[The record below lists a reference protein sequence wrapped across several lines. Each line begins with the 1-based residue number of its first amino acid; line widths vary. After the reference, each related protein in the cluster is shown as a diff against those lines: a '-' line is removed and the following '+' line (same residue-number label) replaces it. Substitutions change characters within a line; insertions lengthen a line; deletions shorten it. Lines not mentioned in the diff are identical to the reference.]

1 MKNTLNKFGITIMAL
16 VLLWSCEKDDG
27 PKSFANQPPVIYDQS
42 FHVPEAITDGQT
54 VAEVK
59 AYDSNMGTKLTYSIS
74 ANSNDMFQINETT
87 GLLSLKAGKE
97 LDLEAPQSHKITV
110 AVSDGERED
119 TGQIT
124 ICDCVPV
131 FAQEDYEFE
140 VSEDISTEE
149 LIHTFEVE
157 DADTD
162 IADLVFNIP
171 TNDNGLFA
179 INEAGELSLAAG
191 QQLDYETSKEHHITV
206 SVEDDNATVEV
217 AVKIIVINDG
227 DTLAEDPKSFVTT
240 WKTETDGDE
249 IMFQIINNYYTYN
262 YTIDWGDGTIEEL
275 TEADGHPSH
284 IYAAAGTYTVAIY
297 GEFPTVLFNNPEYSS
312 KLESLEQWGII
323 QWEYLNYIF
332 GNCENMV
339 YNATDVPDLS
349 KVTKMTG
356 MFYGAN
362 SFNGDLSDWDVSH
375 VTNMRAMFYG
385 ATSFNGDLSGWDV
398 NNVNTMENM
407 FNGATSFN
415 GDLSA
420 WSTKLGNV
428 TSMTGMFNGATSFNG
443 DVSSWDV
450 NNVNTMEN
458 MFSGATSF
466 DGDLSNWNIGKVELM
481 DGMLDN
487 SGLSKENF
495 NALLMGWSNF
505 VEQNNGPYNIT
516 FGANGL
522 TLCGTEA
529 LEAGLKLENDYNWN
543 FTGDQVFE
551 ETCN

>member
-1 MKNTLNKFGITIMAL
+1 M
-16 VLLWSCEKDDG
+16 LWSCEKDDG

-42 FHVPEAITDGQT
+42 FHVPEALTDGQT

-59 AYDSNMGTKLTYSIS
+59 AYDSNMGTKLTYSITADDS
-74 ANSNDMFQINETT
+74 DMFEISPKT

-110 AVSDGERED
+110 TVTDGERED
-119 TGQIT
+119 TGLIT

-131 FAQEDYEFE
+131 FAQEAYEFE
-140 VSEDISTEE
+140 VSEDLSTEE

-171 TNDNGLFA
+171 TNDNGLFT

-191 QQLDYETSKEHHITV
+191 QQLDYETSKEHNITV

-240 WKTETDGDE
+240 WKTETDGEE
-249 IMFQIINNYYTYN
+249 IMFEIINNYYSYN

-284 IYAAAGTYTVAIY
+284 IYASAGTYTVAIY
-297 GEFPTVLFNNPEYSS
+297 GEFPTVLFNNPQYSS

-323 QWEYLNYIF
+323 QWEYLSYTF

-349 KVTKMTG
+349 KATSTSGMFYEATSFNGDVSDWDVSHVTTMTG
-356 MFYGAN
+356 MFAGAT
-362 SFNGDLSDWDVSH
+362 SFNGNLSDWDVSH
-375 VTNMRAMFYG
+375 VTSMTAMFYG
-385 ATSFNGDLSGWDV
+385 ATSFNGDISNWDV
-398 NNVNTMENM
+398 SHV
-407 FNGATSFN
+407 
-415 GDLSA
+415 
-420 WSTKLGNV
+420 
-428 TSMTGMFNGATSFNG
+428 TGMGSMFRDATSFNG

-458 MFSGATSF
+458 MFNGATSF

-487 SGLSKENF
+487 SGMSKENF
-495 NALLMGWSNF
+495 NALLMGWSSF
-505 VEQNNGPYNIT
+505 VEQNNGPYDIN
-516 FGANGL
+516 FGADGL
-522 TLCGTEA
+522 TFCGTEA
-529 LEAGLKLENDYNWN
+529 LEAGLKLQNNYNWN

-551 ETCN
+551 QECN

>member
-1 MKNTLNKFGITIMAL
+1 MKSTLNKFGTTVIAL
-16 VLLWSCEKDDG
+16 VMLWSCEKDDG

-42 FHVPEAITDGQT
+42 FHVPEAITGGQT

-59 AYDSNMGTKLTYSIS
+59 AYDSNMGTKLTYNIAADDS
-74 ANSNDMFQINETT
+74 DMFEISPKT
-87 GLLSLKAGKE
+87 GFLSIKAGKE
-97 LDLEAPQSHKITV
+97 LDLEAPQFHKITV
-110 AVSDGERED
+110 EVSDGVRQD

-131 FAQEDYEFE
+131 FAQKAYEFE

-179 INEAGELSLAAG
+179 ISEAGELSLAAG

-240 WKTETDGDE
+240 WKTETDGEE
-249 IMFQIINNYYTYN
+249 ITFEIINNYYTYN
-262 YTIDWGDGTIEEL
+262 YTIDWGDGTVEGL
-275 TEADGHPSH
+275 TEDDGHPSH
-284 IYAAAGTYTVAIY
+284 IYASAGTYTVAIH
-297 GEFPTVLFNNPEYSS
+297 GEFPTVLFNDPQYSS
-312 KLESLEQWGII
+312 KLLSLEQWGSIK
-323 QWEYLNYIF
+323 WEYLSYTF

-349 KVTKMTG
+349 KVTSTSG
-356 MFYGAN
+356 MFYEAT

-375 VTNMRAMFYG
+375 VTTMIGMFAG

-398 NNVNTMENM
+398 SHV
-407 FNGATSFN
+407 
-415 GDLSA
+415 
-420 WSTKLGNV
+420 
-428 TSMTGMFNGATSFNG
+428 TGMGSMFRDATSFNG
-443 DVSSWDV
+443 DVSDWDV
-450 NNVNTMEN
+450 NNVTTMEN
-458 MFSGATSF
+458 MFKGATSF
-466 DGDLSNWNIGKVELM
+466 NQDLGGWDIGSVTTM
-481 DGMLDN
+481 IGMLDN
-487 SGLSKENF
+487 SGMSKANLGSTF
-495 NALLMGWSNF
+495 IGWNNYL
-505 VEQNNGPYNIT
+505 EQNGGPEGIT
-516 FGANGL
+516 LGL
-522 TLCGTEA
+522 DNLAICLGSEGYSA
-529 LEAGLKLENDYNWN
+529 FQNLYDNHSWDYI
-543 FTGDQVFE
+543 GQYAFE
-551 ETCN
+551 ECN